1 MVITMNE
8 YTISIIK
15 KVLEVILIP
24 LLGYLVRRLV
34 LSWEKKLLTDEE
46 LAKAKIAETH
56 LAQLNS
62 IIFESVKATNQTLVN
77 PLKEQGLFDDIAK
90 DKAFTETLNLVRL
103 ALTEETKASLALY
116 VDDLETYISSKIEA
130 SIEEAKK
137 K

>member
-1 MVITMNE
+1 MDD

-24 LLGYLVRRLV
+24 LLGYLIRRLV
-34 LSWEKKLLTDEE
+34 LSWEQKLLTDEE
-46 LAKAKIAETH
+46 LAKAKIAEAH

-77 PLKEQGLFDDIAK
+77 PLKEQGLFDDAAK

-103 ALTEETKASLALY
+103 APTEETKASLALY
-116 VDDLETYISSKIEA
+116 VDDL
-130 SIEEAKK
+130 
-137 K
+137 